1 MDPASLVADDYPMP
15 ADLQAT
21 AVTSART
28 TAAAA
33 ALSPA
38 PRSFITRAGEQAL
51 RDELN
56 RRRKQLEIGFAERL
70 RDARGFG
77 EAAGNDEYLQIKEE
91 EAVLAA
97 GIARLEELLAAATVV
112 DEADGANGIASIGTV
127 VVVSDRDSGAVEE
140 HPLIGGYEPLTAN
153 AASANSPIGRALM
166 GRRAGDD
173 VEVQL
178 PRQSTR
184 RLRVVAVRPPG

>member
-1 MDPASLVADDYPMP
+1 MDPTSCVADDYLMP
-15 ADLQAT
+15 ARLQST
-21 AVTSART
+21 AVTSARS
-28 TAAAA
+28 TAGLAVP
-33 ALSPA
+33 SPA
-38 PRSFITRAGEQAL
+38 PRSFITRAGEEAL

-56 RRRKQLEIGFAERL
+56 RRRNELEIGFAERL
-70 RDARGFG
+70 RDARAFG

-91 EAVLAA
+91 EAVLTA

-112 DEADGANGIASIGTV
+112 SEVDVGNGVASIGTV
-127 VVVSDRDSGAVEE
+127 VVVSDRDSGAVDE
-140 HPLIGGYEPLTAN
+140 HVLIGGYEALTPN

-178 PRQSTR
+178 PRRRTR
-184 RLRVVAVRPPG
+184 RLRVAAVRPPG